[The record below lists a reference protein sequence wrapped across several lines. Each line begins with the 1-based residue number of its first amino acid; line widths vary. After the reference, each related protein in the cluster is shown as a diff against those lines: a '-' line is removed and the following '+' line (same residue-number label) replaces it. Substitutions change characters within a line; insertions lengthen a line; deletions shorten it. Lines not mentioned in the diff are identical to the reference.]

1 MINAKTKE
9 IICVA
14 DDKGS
19 VHNFTMYKNTIG
31 FKVIYTIQIKA
42 DSGYQGILKFHNNSL
57 TPIKKSKNKP
67 LTDEDKSFNR
77 TLSSERIFIENIN
90 AKIKVFRCLS
100 SRYRNRRSRH
110 LLRMSLICGF
120 INFELNN

>member
-1 MINAKTKE
+1 
-9 IICVA
+9 
-14 DDKGS
+14 
-19 VHNFTMYKNTIG
+19 MYKNTIG
-31 FKVIYTIQIKA
+31 VKVICTIQIKA

-57 TPIKKSKNKP
+57 TPVKKSKNNP
-67 LTDEDKSFNR
+67 LSDEDKLFNR

-120 INFELNN
+120 INFEMCC

>member
-1 MINAKTKE
+1 
-9 IICVA
+9 
-14 DDKGS
+14 
-19 VHNFTMYKNTIG
+19 MYKNTIG
-31 FKVIYTIQIKA
+31 FKVICTIKIKA

-67 LTDEDKSFNR
+67 LTNEDKLFNR
-77 TLSSERIFIENIN
+77 ILSSERIFIENIN
-90 AKIKVFRCLS
+90 AKIKVFRSMS

-110 LLRMSLICGF
+110 LLRMSLVCGF

>member
-1 MINAKTKE
+1 
-9 IICVA
+9 
-14 DDKGS
+14 
-19 VHNFTMYKNTIG
+19 MYKNAIG
-31 FKVIYTIQIKA
+31 VKIICAIQIKA

-57 TPIKKSKNKP
+57 TPIKKSTNNP
-67 LTDEDKSFNR
+67 LSNEDKLFNR
-77 TLSSERIFIENIN
+77 TLSGERIFIENIN

-120 INFELNN
+120 INFELRS